1 VSTASTLPAALSSG
15 ASATARVEVAYADL
29 ARGERPE
36 AWIAV
41 RARAEVLA
49 EATAIDARV
58 RTGAALPL
66 AGTVFAVKDNI
77 DVAGLPT
84 TAGCPSFGYRP
95 RESAPAVTRLTAA
108 GAIVIGK
115 TNMDQFAT
123 GLVGTRSPY
132 GAVRDARDPRRIS
145 GGSSSGSAVAVAL
158 GTVDFALGTDT
169 AGSGRVPAA
178 LQGIVGIKPTLGLV
192 PGLGVVPAARSYD
205 TVSVLAPTLSLAEV
219 VTAVLC
225 GPHPND
231 PRSRSWPADAPLAA
245 RRRPRVGVPSSDQLV
260 NLCAARIGRFAQ
272 TTQLLVEGGAELVAV
287 DVSPFLA
294 AAELLYGGA
303 LVAERYAAVG
313 AFLDTT
319 PDDADPIVAAIIG
332 GARDIPAAA
341 MVTDLQRLDE
351 FRLSARE
358 MFAHVDALLLPTTTE
373 HPTIA
378 QVLADPIG
386 VNDRLGTYTNFA
398 NLLDLAGVAV
408 PAGQVEGTHFGVTV
422 LVPAFH
428 DRVAADVARLLS
440 PPDPH
445 QPPAEVVVGAQP
457 ALPLVVVGAHMS
469 EQPLNDQLTEP
480 GARRVGWVSTAAEYR
495 LYALPT
501 TPPKPGL
508 VHTPGRGAAIRG
520 EKWLLPPAGLGT
532 FLASLPPPLALGPVQ
547 LSDGDFVTGFLCPA
561 AAAETG
567 TDITAHGG
575 WAAFLRTTP

>member
-1 VSTASTLPAALSSG
+1 MSTASTLPAALSSG
-15 ASATARVEVAYADL
+15 ASAAARVEVAYADL
-29 ARGERPE
+29 ARAERPE

-58 RTGAALPL
+58 RSGVVLPL

-95 RESAPAVTRLTAA
+95 QESAPAVTRLTAA

-123 GLVGTRSPY
+123 GLVGTRSPC

-205 TVSVLAPTLSLAEV
+205 TVSVLAPTLRLAEV

-260 NLCAARIGRFAQ
+260 NLGAARIGRFAQ

-358 MFAHVDALLLPTTTE
+358 MFAHVDALLL
-373 HPTIA
+373 
-378 QVLADPIG
+378 
-386 VNDRLGTYTNFA
+386 
-398 NLLDLAGVAV
+398 
-408 PAGQVEGTHFGVTV
+408 
-422 LVPAFH
+422 
-428 DRVAADVARLLS
+428 
-440 PPDPH
+440 PDPH

-567 TDITAHGG
+567 TDITAYGG